1 MKKSWMTVNWKLSH
15 PWQRRLLS
23 VMANNTQGYGL
34 NDHVKHILKIK
45 WLSQNMTGKVIE
57 CKMFD

>member
-1 MKKSWMTVNWKLSH
+1 MTVNWKLSH